1 MENELWDQW
10 SDCHNSPDQ
19 VKRIAS
25 AKKAACT
32 PTFID
37 QTTFSGTFKGSSGNH
52 TTHLD
57 KCSCIDFNRRRL
69 PCKHMYR
76 LAMELELFEGD
87 FDSDKTAIVEKKT
100 PLAQTV
106 ELVES
111 FTDKQQL
118 LLLDVIRHIS
128 PFGTKHCL
136 PVSDDLSVLLDNHL
150 IRSVPELGLILPKY
164 KKPELIELAHSLGL
178 DDTKGLLKADLITY
192 MSDNAGQKLLESNL
206 KFTVVT
212 GVSNIKYKKLLMFLH
227 RKFEKQSY
235 FDVPEGT
242 EPLPLLQT
250 ELPNDDVTDLLVQY
264 GYYHR

>member
-1 MENELWDQW
+1 MDNELWDQW

-32 PTFID
+32 PTFLD
-37 QTTFSGTFKGSSGNH
+37 QTTLSGTFKGSSGNH
-52 TTHLD
+52 TTYLD

-76 LAMELELFEGD
+76 LAMELELFGGD
-87 FDSDKTAIVEKKT
+87 FSSDKTAIVEKKT
-100 PLAQTV
+100 PISQTV

-111 FTDKQQL
+111 FTDEQQL

-128 PFGTKHCL
+128 PFGTKYCL
-136 PVSDDLSVLLDNHL
+136 SVSDDLSVLLNHDL
-150 IRSVPELGLILPKY
+150 IKSVSEPGLILPKY
-164 KKPELIELAHSLGL
+164 KKPELVELAHSFDLNE
-178 DDTKGLLKADLITY
+178 TKGLLKTDLITY
-192 MSDNAGQKLLESNL
+192 IVDNAGQKLLESNL
-206 KFTVVT
+206 KYIVVT
-212 GVSNIKYKKLLMFLH
+212 GVSNIKYKKLLMYLH
-227 RKFEKQSY
+227 RKFEEQSY

-242 EPLPLLQT
+242 EPLPLSQT
-250 ELPNDDVTDLLVQY
+250 VLPNDDVTELLIQY